1 MFIYTLGNIN
11 KTMLKEIEKSGKPY
25 LFRYRPDND
34 FTLDEIENS
43 YIYFQKREL
52 LNDPFDST
60 PNLIQLKNIDIKKL
74 FKAFEIIAGK
84 KQIEYIKERLSP
96 KQLEE
101 TIRESI
107 PNFINKHGIACF
119 SMLPGINM
127 PLLANYANNHKGLY
141 FQYNMDLDSDFFKG
155 LRFMNY
161 QKELKKIPI
170 ELLENEEDIFEI
182 FYLKQEN
189 WAYEKELRLIK
200 ENFGK
205 HNLNRDALRNII
217 CGYDCSENY
226 IEKVLKANKLNEH
239 VSVWK
244 MEKPSEHNRLK
255 LDLIK

>member
-1 MFIYTLGNIN
+1 
-11 KTMLKEIEKSGKPY
+11 MLKEIEKAGKPY

-43 YIYFQKREL
+43 YVYFQKREL

-60 PNLIQLKNIDIKKL
+60 PDLIELKNIDIKKL
-74 FKAFEIIAGK
+74 FKAFEILVGK
-84 KQIEYIKERLSP
+84 KQVEYIEKRLSA

-101 TIRESI
+101 TIRGAI

-119 SMLPGINM
+119 SLLPGVNM

-141 FQYNMDLDSDFFKG
+141 LQYNMDLDCVFFKG
-155 LRFMNY
+155 LRLMNY
-161 QKELKKIPI
+161 QEELKKIPI
-170 ELLENEEDIFEI
+170 ELLENENDIFEI

-189 WAYEKELRLIK
+189 WAYEKELRLVK
-200 ENFGK
+200 ESFGK
-205 HNLNRDALRNII
+205 YDINRNSLRNII
-217 CGYDCSENY
+217 CGYDCSEKY

-244 MEKPSEHNRLK
+244 MEKPSEQNRLK

>member
-1 MFIYTLGNIN
+1 
-11 KTMLKEIEKSGKPY
+11 MLKEIEKAGKPY
-25 LFRYRPDND
+25 VFRYRPDND

-60 PNLIQLKNIDIKKL
+60 PDLIELKNIDFKKL
-74 FKAFEIIAGK
+74 FKYFEIISGK
-84 KQIEYIKERLSP
+84 KTREYLEKKLSSKE
-96 KQLEE
+96 LEK
-101 TIRESI
+101 TARGSI
-107 PNFINKHGIACF
+107 PKFINKYGIACF
-119 SMLPGINM
+119 SMIPGVNM

-141 FQYNMDLDSDFFKG
+141 LQYNIDFDLDFFKS
-155 LRFMNY
+155 LRIMNY

-170 ELLENEEDIFEI
+170 ELLANEKDIFEI
-182 FYLKQEN
+182 FYLKEKN
-189 WAYEKELRLIK
+189 WAYEQELRLIK

-205 HNLNRDALRNII
+205 YNINKNALRNIV
-217 CGYDCSENY
+217 CGYNCSENY

-244 MEKPSEHNRLK
+244 MEKPSKQNRLK

>member
-1 MFIYTLGNIN
+1 
-11 KTMLKEIEKSGKPY
+11 MLKEIEKAGKPY

-43 YIYFQKREL
+43 YVYFQKREL

-60 PNLIQLKNIDIKKL
+60 PDLIELKNIDIKKL
-74 FKAFEIIAGK
+74 FKAFEILVGK
-84 KQIEYIKERLSP
+84 KQVEYIEKRLSA

-101 TIRESI
+101 TVRGAI

-119 SMLPGINM
+119 SLLPGVNM

-141 FQYNMDLDSDFFKG
+141 LQYNMDLDSVFFKG
-155 LRFMNY
+155 LRLMNY
-161 QKELKKIPI
+161 QEELKKIPI
-170 ELLENEEDIFEI
+170 ELLENENDIFEI

-189 WAYEKELRLIK
+189 WSYEKELRLVK
-200 ENFGK
+200 DSFGK
-205 HNLNRDALRNII
+205 YDINRNSLRNII
-217 CGYDCSENY
+217 CGYDCSEKY
-226 IEKVLKANKLNEH
+226 IEKVLKANKLNKH

>member
-1 MFIYTLGNIN
+1 MQS
-11 KTMLKEIEKSGKPY
+11 EIEEVGKPY

-43 YIYFQKREL
+43 YVYFQKREL

-60 PNLIQLKNIDIKKL
+60 PDLIELKNIDIKKL
-74 FKAFEIIAGK
+74 FKAFEILVGR
-84 KQIEYIKERLSP
+84 KQIEYIKQKLSS
-96 KQLEE
+96 KQLEK
-101 TIRESI
+101 TVRESI
-107 PNFINKHGIACF
+107 PNFINKHGISCF
-119 SMLPGINM
+119 SLLPGVNM
-127 PLLANYANNHKGLY
+127 PLLANYSNNHKGLY
-141 FQYNMDLDSDFFKG
+141 LQYNIDLDSEFFKG

-189 WAYEKELRLIK
+189 WSYEKELRLIK
-200 ENFGK
+200 KNFGRY
-205 HNLNRDALRNII
+205 NINRSALRNII
-217 CGYDCSENY
+217 CGYNCSEDY
-226 IEKVLKANKLNEH
+226 IDKVLIANRFNEH

-255 LDLIK
+255 LNLIR

>member
-1 MFIYTLGNIN
+1 
-11 KTMLKEIEKSGKPY
+11 MLKEIEKAGKPY
-25 LFRYRPDND
+25 IFRYRSDND

-60 PNLIQLKNIDIKKL
+60 PDLIELKKNDLKKL
-74 FKAFEIIAGK
+74 FKAFEVLVGK
-84 KQIEYIKERLSP
+84 KQVKYIEKKLSP

-101 TIRESI
+101 TIVESI

-119 SMLPGINM
+119 SLLPGVNM

-141 FQYNMDLDSDFFKG
+141 LQYNIDLDSTFFRG
-155 LRFMNY
+155 LRLMSY

-182 FYLKQEN
+182 FYLKLED

-205 HNLNRDALRNII
+205 YHINRNALRNII
-217 CGYDCSENY
+217 CGYNCSEKY
-226 IEKVLKANKLNEH
+226 IEKVLRANRLNEH
-239 VSVWK
+239 VSVWQ

-255 LDLIK
+255 LNLIA